1 MGFLRALLKKKG
13 EVAQPKVDPG
23 VVPVAE
29 NPTNPALIS
38 WGTPMPAIVIVGGE
52 MVRVR
57 AFGKFAYAV
66 ENPQRLA
73 ELPDGSQLE
82 EGAVEDAL
90 VQRLRHGISL
100 HCIDVLGE
108 LANNVERVEDL
119 TGNTALLAEQ
129 IRERAACDFARF
141 GLTLTVLEVE
151 SAQRM

>member
-1 MGFLRALLKKKG
+1 MGFLRALLKKKD
-13 EVAQPKVDPG
+13 EVERPKHDPG
-23 VVPVAE
+23 VVPAAE

-38 WGTPMPAIVIVGGE
+38 WGTSMPAIVIVGGE

-73 ELPDGSQLE
+73 ELSEGFQLE
-82 EGAVEDAL
+82 EL
-90 VQRLRHGISL
+90 VQRLRHGISQ

-108 LANNVERVEDL
+108 LANSVERVEEL
-119 TGNTALLAEQ
+119 TGNTVSLAEQ
-129 IRERAACDFARF
+129 IRERAASDFARL